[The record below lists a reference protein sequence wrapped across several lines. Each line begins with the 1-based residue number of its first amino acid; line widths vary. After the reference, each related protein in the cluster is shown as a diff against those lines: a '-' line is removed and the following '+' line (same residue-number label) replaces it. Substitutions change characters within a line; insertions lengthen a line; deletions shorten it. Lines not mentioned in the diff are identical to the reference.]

1 MADFHKQD
9 LMVDTQKSCV
19 ACSAEV
25 RSEFEKTGHMVFGT
39 SELVRSESTVSQ
51 TVVHRPH
58 CVKDLGHDELVDCG
72 ALLGIQTGLEV

>member
-1 MADFHKQD
+1 MVGFHKQD

-25 RSEFEKTGHMVFGT
+25 RSEFEKTGHMVL
-39 SELVRSESTVSQ
+39 ELVRSESTVSQ

-72 ALLGIQTGLEV
+72 ALLGIQNGLEV